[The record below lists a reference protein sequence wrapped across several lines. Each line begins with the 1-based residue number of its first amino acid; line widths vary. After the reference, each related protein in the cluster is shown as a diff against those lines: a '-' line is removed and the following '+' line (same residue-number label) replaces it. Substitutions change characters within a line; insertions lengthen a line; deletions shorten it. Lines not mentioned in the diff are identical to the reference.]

1 MGVAVRDISVVVR
14 CKKKVSEKQR
24 QEMLSARA
32 SRRHD
37 QIVQAVRDLAE
48 NATHEAVAR
57 RTGFAVGFLA
67 FRYPDLR
74 RLCEAHDGS
83 DRES

>member
-1 MGVAVRDISVVVR
+1 MRDISVVVR
-14 CKKKVSEKQR
+14 RKKKLSENQR
-24 QEMLSARA
+24 QQVLSARA

-57 RTGFAVGFLA
+57 RTGIPVGFLA
-67 FRYPDLR
+67 FGYPDLR
-74 RLCEAHDGS
+74 SLRDAPGDS
-83 DRES
+83 AREG